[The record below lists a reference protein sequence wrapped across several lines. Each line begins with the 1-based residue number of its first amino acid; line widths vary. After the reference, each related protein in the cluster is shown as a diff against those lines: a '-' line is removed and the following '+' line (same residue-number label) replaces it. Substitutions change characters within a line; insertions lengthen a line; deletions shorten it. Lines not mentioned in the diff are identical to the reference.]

1 MDILILD
8 ISSQE
13 EDHKISILNLTLD
26 NEKIGSLPK
35 IKMRAP
41 TTKDV

>member
-1 MDILILD
+1 MIVLVQQELIR
-8 ISSQE
+8 ISYKRFDE
-13 EDHKISILNLTLD
+13 VID
-26 NEKIGSLPK
+26 EKLPTV